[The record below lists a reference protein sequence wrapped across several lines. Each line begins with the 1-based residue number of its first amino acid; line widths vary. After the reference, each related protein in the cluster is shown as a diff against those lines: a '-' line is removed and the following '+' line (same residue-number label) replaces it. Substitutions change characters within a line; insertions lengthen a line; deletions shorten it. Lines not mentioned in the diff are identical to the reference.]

1 MGGRKHCLGPL
12 RTFWELWKATAMGI
26 KQDTEGRLPNLLYQN
41 AGRVSGQTKSKV
53 AECLGVPTLRTV
65 RFGGITGSAPWEQ
78 TGKPL
83 HLGGRGME
91 GGGDCSPSPRWRP
104 ARDTPSPPTAHPH
117 TPDLRPL
124 PVLAQASEL
133 CGPFKGA

>member
-53 AECLGVPTLRTV
+53 AECLGVPTLLDSQIWGNHRL
-65 RFGGITGSAPWEQ
+65 RSLGADRKAPASWGE
-78 TGKPL
+78 GN
-83 HLGGRGME
+83 GGRRGLLTQPPLATCQ
-91 GGGDCSPSPRWRP
+91 GHPLTPHRPPPHARP
-104 ARDTPSPPTAHPH
+104 ASPP
-117 TPDLRPL
+117 RPC
-124 PVLAQASEL
+124 PGQ
-133 CGPFKGA
+133 